1 MSMAY
6 PFSNKSERSIRN
18 WLLVMVLLVGAMI
31 VLGGATRLTN
41 SGLSITEWA
50 PIRGALPP
58 LNTEAWLSEFQKYQQ
73 IPEFMAEHS
82 DMDMAGFKA
91 IYFWEWSHRQ
101 LGRLIGLAYA
111 LPFFYFFFRRRF
123 PQGQTLKFFGVM
135 LLIGVQ
141 GGIGWWMV
149 ASGLV
154 NDRVDVSQ
162 YRLATHLGVAFIILG
177 ALFWL
182 WRNQSEA
189 WPRKPLDKMPVK
201 RTTLL
206 AGLIF
211 IQIIAGAFVAGL
223 KAGRTYNTW
232 PLMDGDI
239 VPAGYGSM
247 TPLWRNM
254 FENIGAVQFNHRTL
268 AYIILA
274 LTIWIFITT
283 KRQPRIRRNMI
294 VFKAALLWQIFLGIY
309 VLLTGDALWLALLHQ
324 FSAIFVWLAVVAVM
338 RSARKA

>member
-1 MSMAY
+1 MSY
-6 PFSNKSERSIRN
+6 RVLDKHERSVRN
-18 WLLVMVLLVGAMI
+18 WLFFMVLLVAAMI

-50 PIRGALPP
+50 PIKGALPP
-58 LNTEAWLSEFQKYQQ
+58 LSLEAWKSEFLKYQQ

-82 DMDMAGFKA
+82 DMDLAGFKV

-101 LGRLIGLAYA
+101 LGRFIGLAYA
-111 LPFFYFFFRRRF
+111 LPFFYFLFRRRL
-123 PQGQTLKFFGVM
+123 PQGQTLKFFGIM
-135 LLIGVQ
+135 LLIGIQ

-177 ALFWL
+177 SLFWL
-182 WRNQSEA
+182 WRNQAEA
-189 WPRKPLDKMPVK
+189 WPRKPLDKMPLK
-201 RTTLL
+201 RTSLL
-206 AGLIF
+206 AGLVF
-211 IQIIAGAFVAGL
+211 LQIIAGAFVAGL

-239 VPAGYGSM
+239 IPAGYSSM
-247 TPLWRNM
+247 SPFWRNM
-254 FENIGAVQFNHRTL
+254 FENIGAVQFNHRML
-268 AYIILA
+268 AYIIMA
-274 LTIWIFITT
+274 VTIWIFLTT
-283 KRQPRIRRNMI
+283 KRQPRVRRNMI
-294 VFKAALLWQIFLGIY
+294 WFKALVLWQIVLGIY

-324 FSAIFVWLAVVAVM
+324 FSAIFVWISVVAVM